1 MTTNTSWLLPR
12 TRVGRVGLF
21 AACGCAVLGL
31 FDVVGGWFMVIVVV
45 TVGVLWTA
53 ILRHGDAAL
62 LVWLGA
68 LLGTG
73 WIFYVFLGF
82 LGWLP

>member
-1 MTTNTSWLLPR
+1 MTTNTRWLLPR
-12 TRVGRVGLF
+12 TRVGIVGML
-21 AACGCAVLGL
+21 AACCCTVLGMFGVAGSWL
-31 FDVVGGWFMVIVVV
+31 IVTVVA

-62 LVWLGA
+62 LLWFGA

-73 WIFYVFLGF
+73 WIFFVFLGF

>member
-1 MTTNTSWLLPR
+1 
-12 TRVGRVGLF
+12 
-21 AACGCAVLGL
+21 
-31 FDVVGGWFMVIVVV
+31 MVIVVV

-73 WIFYVFLGF
+73 WVFYVFLGF